1 MGSLVE
7 AVKDAGKRPA
17 IIQECTQ
24 MIEGEVSDK
33 RGMTGIA
40 VKGAFKM
47 IKKFKPTI
55 IPSALEDLID
65 DFAEK
70 VDPFWQEC
78 QQAGESSEAFF
89 VRRKVDCSLLFCSL
103 KVLAF

>member
-1 MGSLVE
+1 VFLLRAVQVSYSGNGFYLQIGDKMGSLVE
-7 AVKDAGKRPA
+7 AVKDANKRPA

-33 RGMTGIA
+33 RGMTGMA
-40 VKGAFKM
+40 VKAAFKM

-65 DFAEK
+65 DFAVK

-78 QQAGESSEAFF
+78 Q
-89 VRRKVDCSLLFCSL
+89 
-103 KVLAF
+103 